1 MVKKLLEQIKKD
13 FHLEIELN
21 KIEKYDIIALHF
33 GVCAKIR
40 NNYLWNDKQRTKILI
55 EYFDVKDV
63 DTLSAKIWE
72 EITKD

>member
-21 KIEKYDIIALHF
+21 KIENYDIITLHF

-40 NNYLWNDKQRTKILI
+40 NNYLWNYKQRTKILM